1 MPTDKMKKTAEKLV
15 KYCRE
20 KKTEKGLKELYDPAA
35 ISVEATPMPGSGS
48 AETAGLEAIKG
59 KHAWWNST
67 FEVTKEVVEGPYMH
81 GQDRFGVIFEFDA
94 TNKQSG
100 ERMQIKELA
109 IYTTNDKGKIVR
121 EEFYYAI

>member
-1 MPTDKMKKTAEKLV
+1 MPAEKTKKTAEKLV

-20 KKTEKGLKELYDPAA
+20 KQTEKGLKELYDAA
-35 ISVEATPMPGSGS
+35 AVSVEAAPMGGSGS
-48 AETAGLEAIKG
+48 AETVGRDAIKG
-59 KHAWWNST
+59 KHDWWYSS
-67 FEVTKEVVEGPYMH
+67 FEVNKESVEGPFMH

-100 ERMQIKELA
+100 ERMQMKELA

-121 EEFYYAI
+121 EEFFYPM